1 MLPTS
6 SDQEAKIGFRPSRHL
21 FHSSCLV
28 WGFLWLQVFCSPVR
42 YLSWGPIVFLLA
54 VAPRVSVSTCVGT
67 LREDSQSV
75 SQSISLSVCQSV
87 FDFLFSV
94 SVRVVIFP
102 VLPAALERLV
112 FLLPPVSFVSR
123 ASVWRGDWQVCIYWR
138 SVKIPAASASL
149 SSSSLLLS
157 WTWQNAVK
165 LHDSV
170 LFPFL
175 SFFNLFFVS
184 SCLCLLVNTTLHT
197 KHLPSP
203 LLFFTEESH

>member
-1 MLPTS
+1 MASGILFTCPLS
-6 SDQEAKIGFRPSRHL
+6 ELRSYSVFIGCR
-21 FHSSCLV
+21 SSCLCQYMCWNV
-28 WGFLWLQVFCSPVR
+28 ERG
-42 YLSWGPIVFLLA
+42 
-54 VAPRVSVSTCVGT
+54 
-67 LREDSQSV
+67 QSV